1 VVANSQGGI
10 AARQI
15 GALNRHMMERI
26 ETVVIGGGQAGL
38 VMSYY
43 LGQLGREHVILERD
57 RVAERWR
64 SQRWDSLAFQS
75 PNWNVR
81 LPGFAYSAGDP
92 DAFASRDEIFGFIAR
107 YADFIRAPLRC
118 GVGVTLLRRTSDTR
132 RLIAETPT
140 GAFEA
145 KNVVI
150 ATGPFQMPAVPL
162 AIGGKAL
169 HLHSSLY
176 RCPQLLPEGAVL
188 VIGSGNS
195 GAQIAEELCWSG
207 RRVFLSVSPH
217 RRIPRRYR
225 GKDYISWYL
234 AFGEGDTTLDPRHGP
249 PPPRL
254 LTGVGGGH
262 DLNLRQLAA
271 DGVVLLG
278 RILGGQDGKL
288 AIANDLGANLARGDA
303 SFADFTCRADEHI
316 AREGLDL
323 SPFEASPT
331 ILRGAKEV
339 NDSSLNLD
347 LAAESIS
354 TIIWA
359 NGFRYDFKWIDL
371 PIFTDGAASPGDVP
385 AHKRGI
391 TAIPGVYFLGLPWL
405 YKLKSAFLNGVGE
418 DAEYLA
424 ERIVGDVQ
432 RSGSLQRIAPTK

>member
-1 VVANSQGGI
+1 
-10 AARQI
+10 
-15 GALNRHMMERI
+15 MMERI

-57 RVAERWR
+57 RVAERWQ

-81 LPGFAYSAGDP
+81 LPGLSFSAADP
-92 DAFASRDEIFGFIAR
+92 DAFASRDEVFGFIAG

-118 GVGVTLLRRTSDTR
+118 GVSVTSLRRTSDLR
-132 RLIAETPT
+132 RLIVETPT
-140 GAFEA
+140 GTFQA

-150 ATGPFQMPAVPL
+150 ATGPFQAPL
-162 AIGGKAL
+162 APLSIGGKAL
-169 HLHSSLY
+169 HLHSSRY
-176 RCPQLLPEGAVL
+176 RNPQRLPPGAVL

-195 GAQIAEELCWSG
+195 GAQIAEELCGAG
-207 RRVFLSVSPH
+207 RRVFLSVSRH
-217 RRIPRRYR
+217 RCIPRCYR
-225 GKDYISWYL
+225 GKDYTWWYL
-234 AFGEGDTTLDPRHGP
+234 AFGDGDTTIEQQRAE

-278 RILGGQDGKL
+278 RVLGGRDGKL
-288 AIANDLGANLARGDA
+288 AIANDLGENLSRGDA
-303 SFADFTCRADEHI
+303 SLVDFTRQADDYAVRHGLEPPLQPNVNVSRKVAEVTDPILTLDI
-316 AREGLDL
+316 A
-323 SPFEASPT
+323 
-331 ILRGAKEV
+331 
-339 NDSSLNLD
+339 
-347 LAAESIS
+347 AAGIS

-359 NGFRYDFKWIDL
+359 NGFRYDFDWIDL
-371 PIFTDGAASPGDVP
+371 PVFAETSLLGRVP
-385 AHKRGI
+385 MHRRGI

-418 DAEYLA
+418 DAGYLA
-424 ERIVGDVQ
+424 EHIAGDVGPC
-432 RSGSLQRIAPTK
+432 GSFQTIVPTR

>member
-1 VVANSQGGI
+1 
-10 AARQI
+10 
-15 GALNRHMMERI
+15 MMERI

-38 VMSYY
+38 AMSYH
-43 LGQLGREHVILERD
+43 LGGLGREHVILERQ

-64 SQRWDSLAFQS
+64 SERWDSLAFQS

-81 LPGFAYSAGDP
+81 LPGLALSAADP
-92 DAFASRDEIFGFIAR
+92 DAFASRDEVSRFIER

-118 GVGVTLLRRTSDTR
+118 GVPVTSLRRTPDLK

-140 GAFEA
+140 GSFEA

-169 HLHSSLY
+169 HLHSSRY
-176 RCPQLLPEGAVL
+176 RNPQLLPPGAVL

-195 GAQIAEELCWSG
+195 GAQIAEELCGAG
-207 RRVFLSVSPH
+207 RRVFLSVSRH
-217 RRIPRRYR
+217 RCIPRCYR
-225 GKDYISWYL
+225 GKDYTWWYL
-234 AFGEGDTTLDPRHGP
+234 AFGDGDTTIEPQREE

-278 RILGGQDGKL
+278 RVLGGQDGML
-288 AIANDLGANLARGDA
+288 AIANDLSENLARGDA
-303 SFADFTCRADEHI
+303 SFVDFTHQANEYAIRQ
-316 AREGLDL
+316 GLEL
-323 SPFEASPT
+323 APSEANIK
-331 ILRGAKEV
+331 ILRTPKEV
-339 NDSSLNLD
+339 TDPILTLD
-347 LAAESIS
+347 ITAAGIS

-359 NGFRYDFKWIDL
+359 NGFRYDFDWTDL
-371 PIFTDGAASPGDVP
+371 PVFAETSLLGRVP
-385 AHKRGI
+385 MHRRGI

-418 DAEYLA
+418 DAGYLA
-424 ERIVGDVQ
+424 EHIVRDV
-432 RSGSLQRIAPTK
+432 RRCGSF